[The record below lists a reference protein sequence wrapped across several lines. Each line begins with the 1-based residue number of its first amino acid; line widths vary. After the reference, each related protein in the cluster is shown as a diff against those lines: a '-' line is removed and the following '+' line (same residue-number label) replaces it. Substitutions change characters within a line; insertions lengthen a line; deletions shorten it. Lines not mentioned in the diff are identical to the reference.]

1 MLFTTNEWH
10 SLAARIDKLESQNR
24 KWKLASILLGVVTA
38 SWLAMAAKPSDH
50 FDPNVLRVRSVEAQ
64 DFILKDED
72 GQVYARLTLNPT
84 NKIEKKG
91 RQMFMEGTAGPALQ
105 FYDEKGNPVWT
116 EPRLPG
122 MIPAK

>member
-1 MLFTTNEWH
+1 MLFNANEWQ
-10 SLAARIDKLESQNR
+10 SLAARMDKLESQNR
-24 KWKLASILLGVVTA
+24 KWKLASILLGVATA
-38 SWLAMAAKPSDH
+38 SLLAMAAKPADH
-50 FDPNVLRVRSVEAQ
+50 FDPNVLHVRSVEAQ
-64 DFILKDED
+64 DFVLKDED

-116 EPRLPG
+116 EPRPAG
-122 MIPAK
+122 IIPAR